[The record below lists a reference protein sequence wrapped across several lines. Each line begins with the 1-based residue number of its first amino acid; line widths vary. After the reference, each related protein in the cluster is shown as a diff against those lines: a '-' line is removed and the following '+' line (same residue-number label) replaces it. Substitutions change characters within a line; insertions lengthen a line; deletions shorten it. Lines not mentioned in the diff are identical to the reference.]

1 MSGKKR
7 RDSIG
12 QLNNHGFSLL
22 ELLVVMA
29 IIVIVSTITAVGL
42 NVLAEG
48 NAKKANKTM
57 YSKISELRTTTMS
70 KSGEWYMVI
79 SCQDNTYK
87 LETHHVANGEDNIKD
102 TSKFSASRISL
113 NYYNGDS
120 STGYDLRNNSLK
132 IQFNKND
139 GSCKSVTINDTE
151 EFITDNL
158 DAPQFGKI
166 VASVSRNNTYESK
179 LWYKTGRVTTQN

>member
-102 TSKFSASRISL
+102 TSKF
-113 NYYNGDS
+113 
-120 STGYDLRNNSLK
+120 RNKPEL
-132 IQFNKND
+132 
-139 GSCKSVTINDTE
+139 
-151 EFITDNL
+151 L
-158 DAPQFGKI
+158 
-166 VASVSRNNTYESK
+166 
-179 LWYKTGRVTTQN
+179 

>member
-1 MSGKKR
+1 MSGKRKR
-7 RDSIG
+7 NSIK

-29 IIVIVSTITAVGL
+29 IIVIVSTMTAVGL

-79 SCQDNTYK
+79 SCQDNTYT
-87 LETHHVANGEDNIKD
+87 LETHHVVNGEDDIKD

-113 NYYNGDS
+113 LYYNGDS
-120 STGYDLRNNSLK
+120 STGYNLRDNSLK
-132 IQFNKND
+132 IQFDRND
-139 GSCKSVTINDTE
+139 GSCKSVAINDSE
-151 EFITDNL
+151 EFITNKSE
-158 DAPQFGKI
+158 ASQFGKI
-166 VASVSRNNTYESK
+166 VASVSKNNTYESK